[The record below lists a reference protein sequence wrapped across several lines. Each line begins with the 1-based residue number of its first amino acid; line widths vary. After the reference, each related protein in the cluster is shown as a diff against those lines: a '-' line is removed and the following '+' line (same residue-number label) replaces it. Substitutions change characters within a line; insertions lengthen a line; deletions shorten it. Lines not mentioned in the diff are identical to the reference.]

1 MALTPMMKQYFQMKE
16 EYKDSILLY
25 RLGDFYEMFYDDAIL
40 ASSELDLT
48 LTGRNCGE
56 EQKAPMCGVPY
67 HAVNQYIARLVEKGY
82 KVAICEQVTKPSA
95 KGIVKREVV
104 KVVTAGTLVETDM
117 LKEDT
122 SNYILSITETNGK
135 FALAWCDISV
145 GEIFCWEGKT
155 KGDVTEVS
163 EMLLDIAPAEI
174 IARGAVKQYYF
185 AIAEKQLVPKFQSY
199 YEWAYNE
206 ENGVKKIKK
215 QLGIAT
221 LDAFEIKSKSV
232 FSAIGSLLEYIEET
246 QKKSLAHLDKL
257 TVVRKSEH
265 LKIDSN
271 TKRNL
276 EILASNRDGKA
287 YGSILW
293 LLSKTQTSMGARQL
307 KEYLNAPLINR
318 ENIETRLDIVEGL
331 VENNIKRDKVKNSL
345 SLVRDIFRIS
355 GKISLGNANPRDLES
370 LGKSLAVLPELKN
383 ALASFGVKAISDLAE
398 KIEEFPAAADALA
411 KTIAENPPA
420 LTKDGGYIN
429 KDFNADLKELSSL
442 QKNSQKV
449 IDEMAERE
457 RESTGIKNLR
467 IKANRVYGYYIEV
480 TKQNQDLVPLHYV
493 RKQTVANC
501 ERYITEELKT
511 LEEKIFSANEKVLA
525 IEEEIFAQLLAFLSG
540 FIKPMQETAM
550 AISHLDCML
559 AFAIVARE
567 NGFVRP
573 QITLSDELE
582 IVGGRH
588 PIVEKLQTKETF
600 VANDTHLNTTD
611 SRTIILTGPNMAGKS
626 TYMRQ
631 IAIITFLAHMG
642 SFVPATKAVVPICDR
657 IFTRI
662 GASDN
667 LIHDQSTFMVEM
679 VEVSNILQ
687 NATKNSLV
695 ILDEVGRGTSTMD
708 GLSIAFAV
716 TKYITEKIHAK
727 TIFATHYHEL
737 TELEMVTEG
746 IKNYK
751 IMVREQGGKIVFLRK
766 IARGRSERSFG
777 IEVASLAGL
786 PKEVLKNAKKILKD
800 LESVELTCVQGK
812 IDFDSLSAPEQEQIP
827 SEYLEACEEI
837 LSLNLDEITPR
848 TAHDILAKLKEK
860 LEN

>member
-1 MALTPMMKQYFQMKE
+1 MALTPMMKQYFLMKE
-16 EYKDSILLY
+16 EYKDCILLY
-25 RLGDFYEMFYDDAIL
+25 RLGDFYEMFFEDAIL
-40 ASSELDLT
+40 VSKELDLT

-56 EQKAPMCGVPY
+56 EEKAPMCGVPY

-95 KGIVKREVV
+95 KGIVQREVV
-104 KVVTAGTLVETDM
+104 KVVTAGTLVESDM
-117 LKEDT
+117 LKEDK
-122 SNYILSITETNGK
+122 SNFVMAISETKGK
-135 FALAWCDISV
+135 FTLAWCDISV
-145 GEIFCWEGKT
+145 GEIFCWEGGS
-155 KGDVTEVS
+155 KGDITEVS
-163 EMLLDIAPAEI
+163 EMILDVAPSEI

-185 AIAEKQLVPKFQSY
+185 PIAEKQLVPKFQSY
-199 YEWAYNE
+199 YEWAFNE

-215 QLGIAT
+215 QLGVST
-221 LDAFEIKSKSV
+221 LEAFEIKSKAV
-232 FSAIGSLLEYIEET
+232 YSAVGALLEYIEET
-246 QKKSLAHLDKL
+246 QKKSLSHLDKL
-257 TVVRKSEH
+257 SVVKKSEH

-307 KEYLNAPLINR
+307 KEYLNAPLISR
-318 ENIETRLDIVEGL
+318 DSIEKRLDIVEGL
-331 VENNIKRDKVKNSL
+331 VENNIKRDKVKQLL
-345 SLVRDIFRIS
+345 SDVRDIFRIS
-355 GKISLGNANPRDLES
+355 GKISLGNASPRDLS
-370 LGKSLAVLPELKN
+370 ALCGSLALLPQLKN
-383 ALASFGVKAISDLAE
+383 VLNSFGVKEICNLESQ
-398 KIEEFPAAADALA
+398 ICEFPTVVEALA
-411 KTIAENPPA
+411 KTISENPPA

-429 KDFNADLKELSSL
+429 ENFNAELKELNSL
-442 QKNSQKV
+442 QKNSREV
-449 IDEMAERE
+449 IEQMELEERE
-457 RESTGIKNLR
+457 ETGIKNLK
-467 IKANRVYGYYIEV
+467 IKSNKVYGYYIEV

-501 ERYITEELKT
+501 ERYITEQLKT
-511 LEEKIFSANEKVLA
+511 LEEKIYSAKEKALV
-525 IEEEIFAQLLAFLSG
+525 IEEEIYAQLIAFLTG
-540 FIKPMQETAM
+540 FIKQMQETAM
-550 AISHLDCML
+550 MISHLDVLL
-559 AFAIVARE
+559 AFALVSRE
-567 NGFVRP
+567 NGYTRP
-573 QITLSDELE
+573 QITLSDSLE

-588 PIVEKLQTKETF
+588 PIVEKLQTKESF
-600 VANDTHLNTTD
+600 VANDTFINTSD
-611 SRTIILTGPNMAGKS
+611 ARTIILTGPNMAGKS

-642 SFVPATKAVVPICDR
+642 CFVPAASATVPICDR

-687 NATKNSLV
+687 NATKNSLI

-751 IMVREQGGKIVFLRK
+751 IMVKEQAGKIVFLRK
-766 IARGRSERSFG
+766 ISRGRSERSFG

-786 PKEVLKNAKKILKD
+786 PKDVLKNAKKILKD

-812 IDFDSLSAPEQEQIP
+812 IDFDALDAVETPQIP
-827 SEYLEACEEI
+827 EEYKEVCEEI
-837 LSLNLDEITPR
+837 LSINLDEISPR
-848 TAHDILAKLKEK
+848 NAYDILAKIKEQ
-860 LEN
+860 LEK